1 MPLIPFKSVN
11 SIMNANPVIFPPTFS
26 INFAD
31 AFAVPPVASKSS
43 QITLFDLRL

>member
-1 MPLIPFKSVN
+1 M
-11 SIMNANPVIFPPTFS
+11 MNANPVIFPPTFS

-43 QITLFDLRL
+43 QIKTFCPSFMMSF